1 MAKIYGAQSTIRLLV
16 QLAAVAVVV
25 SVPWLLH
32 QRLLAD
38 TLTAQD
44 WVTHTAEA
52 TTQVSL
58 VQSAVRDADRVLLW
72 LALNPERPGEMLPVL
87 DAARAQTQER
97 LAELERLTEDN
108 PDQKARV
115 AQIRVLAEARNA
127 EADRVLALLAAGDVA
142 MARELLDNPASMSQ
156 LREIGESLIAH
167 EDELMAERRA
177 DAEQQRRQYTWI
189 TTGFAALQ
197 LVLLALLVAISER
210 QHRRRMHLESATREA
225 RDRADLILN
234 AVRKPIALLDCH
246 QRIVLCNPAF
256 QSLYAK
262 PGVDL
267 VGEELKVIGDRAWDN
282 AELLQKL
289 HDVCFLGRELW
300 DHEQVQSSAQAGR
313 RVMLVNA
320 RRMPGSDGADPSI
333 ILTANDVTATRSAE
347 RQIRELN
354 EQLNERVEE
363 ISEANRELE
372 RFSYSVSHDLR
383 APLRHIAAYAL
394 KLERE
399 LDLEAGTRAAQHLG
413 VIGES
418 AQRMGVLIDELLT
431 HSRLGRAALKPEP
444 VSMAAMVAQ
453 VKAMLEAD
461 ADGRS
466 IEWQIGELPEV
477 AGDATS
483 LRLLWQNLLGN
494 AVKYSGRRE
503 RPRIGVEARFDP
515 ERQEHV
521 FTVSDNGAG
530 FDMAY
535 VDKLFGVFQRLH
547 TNEEFPGTGIGL
559 ANARRVV
566 GRHGGRIWAEG
577 EPDRGARFH
586 FTLPARPAPASA
598 TTTS

>member
-1 MAKIYGAQSTIRLLV
+1 MAKFSGAQSTLRLLL

-32 QRLLAD
+32 QRLLSD
-38 TLTAQD
+38 TLVAQD

-72 LALNPERPGEMLPVL
+72 LALNPERPSEMLATL
-87 DAARAQTQER
+87 DHARAQTEAR
-97 LAELERLTEDN
+97 LVELERLTEDN

-115 AQIRVLAEARNA
+115 AQIRVLVAARTA
-127 EADRVLALLAAGDVA
+127 EADRVLTLLAAGNVA
-142 MARELLDNPASMSQ
+142 TARELLDSPASMAQ
-156 LREIGESLIAH
+156 LREVGESLIVH
-167 EDELMAERRA
+167 EGELMTRRRA

-189 TTGFAALQ
+189 TTGFAGLQ
-197 LVLLALLVAISER
+197 LVLLALLVGLSER
-210 QHRRRMHLESATREA
+210 QHRRRMQLETQTREA
-225 RDRADLILN
+225 RDRATLILN
-234 AVRKPIALLDCH
+234 AVRKPIALIDCH
-246 QRIVLCNPAF
+246 QRVVLCNPAF
-256 QSLYAK
+256 QSIYAQ

-267 VGEELKVIGDRAWDN
+267 VGAELKAVGEGAWDN

-300 DHEQVQSSAQAGR
+300 DHELVQTSAQAGR

-320 RRMPGSDGADPSI
+320 RRMPGTDGSDPSL

-354 EQLNERVEE
+354 EQLSERVDE

-399 LDLEAGTRAAQHLG
+399 LELTDGSRAAHHLG

-418 AQRMGVLIDELLT
+418 ARRMGVLIDELLQ
-431 HSRLGRAALKPEP
+431 HSRLGRAPLKPAR
-444 VSMAAMVAQ
+444 VSTAAMVAEL
-453 VKAMLEAD
+453 KAMLEAD
-461 ADGRS
+461 ADGRV
-466 IEWQIGELPEV
+466 IDWRIGELPEV
-477 AGDATS
+477 EGDPTS
-483 LRLLWQNLLGN
+483 LRLVWQNLLGN

-503 RPRIGVEARFDP
+503 RPRIDVEARFDP
-515 ERQEHV
+515 ERQEHE
-521 FTVSDNGAG
+521 FTVGDNGAG

-535 VDKLFGVFQRLH
+535 ADKLFGVFQRLH
-547 TNEEFPGTGIGL
+547 TSEEFPGTGIGL
-559 ANARRVV
+559 ANARRIVV
-566 GRHGGRIWAEG
+566 RHGGRIWAQG

-586 FTLPARPAPASA
+586 FTLPARPAPSA
-598 TTTS
+598 TLQS